1 MPNGRDMCSS
11 GVLVP
16 PLLTIPMELPESD
29 SNSVAIIFA
38 VLQSLGS
45 LLTFVA
51 PFIVG
56 YTTDLLGS
64 YIPSLVLFSATGF
77 SLVIS
82 GYLLPETGKTYPA
95 KDANSL

>member
-1 MPNGRDMCSS
+1 MY
-11 GVLVP
+11 
-16 PLLTIPMELPESD
+16 LPESD

-45 LLTFVA
+45 LLTFIA

-64 YIPSLVLFSATGF
+64 YIPSLVLFSAAGF

-82 GYLLPETGKTYPA
+82 GYLLPETGKPYTA
-95 KDANSL
+95 E